1 MADKKEEKDE
11 SAVAEVDNELE
22 EEETPYPYYVF
33 FILGNEFCE
42 RYAYYGMRSILVIFL
57 TYFLGFDKDTA
68 TVIYHVFAAL
78 CYFFPLIGGIVADS
92 YWGKVNTIIYI
103 SFVYFL
109 GMVLMTVSAVPQ
121 INGGQ
126 DVPGTINTVVAL
138 IALFVIAVG
147 TGGIKPCVSALGGDQ
162 FAENETGKKQL
173 SSFFALFYG
182 SINAGSLL
190 STFISPL
197 LRELKC
203 LNRADCYAIAF
214 LIPAVLML
222 VAIGAFLFGKSQYKE
237 KPVSGNIFTEF
248 CGASWS
254 GLRGKCKAETKD
266 KEHFLDYADQEK
278 FSLKRLTEFK
288 YVYPIIVM
296 YLPMPFFWALFDMQ
310 GSRFV
315 LTATQMD
322 GVFGSVTIK
331 PDQMQIMNPIL
342 ILAFLPLF
350 QSLIYPCFEKIG
362 FSMTPLRKMS
372 GGQLITALAFVVAG
386 FVQLNVRLIF
396 FFIYLTVKSNY
407 WIDANIE
414 VDGESANTLVTEMTM
429 KSIDDYVFTQFT
441 DKEDYNKNVTYFRTP
456 SQDWLQDNYPQA
468 DDRKLTLSAVGYPDL
483 VMPIDIHE
491 HTTKGVYCYE
501 KLLNNRKELECKEY
515 NSPNEKSGSNR
526 VKAVLLNPTNSY
538 TLFEIFDYKD
548 DQVSVLTN
556 STVVISPTE
565 VSTSDGTEFER
576 GVVKV
581 VVKMWDDELKKDA
594 DGNYIFVPQIRT
606 CETKW
611 ITGSNPTGEDS
622 PVADDYLF
630 GPGSIW
636 TFAAVE
642 DEVDSSSCKIRIIRD
657 SKMNT
662 MNVFW
667 LIPQYVVITVAEVM
681 NSVTGLEFAYTQSP
695 KSMKSVLQSFWLL
708 TTCFGNILDVF
719 FVEISMAPTQSGEY
733 FILAAIMVGAALI
746 FVLLSIFYYEY
757 VPEGTFDENEEE
769 IEGTKNDA
777 FDKTGEALELDDVKV
792 DKEKEALGDKSVAV
806 DF

>member
-11 SAVAEVDNELE
+11 SAVAEVAAYDNELE

-121 INGGQ
+121 INSGQ
-126 DVPGTINTVVAL
+126 DVPGTINTVIAL
-138 IALFVIAVG
+138 VALFVIAVG

-372 GGQLITALAFVVAG
+372 GGQLITALA
-386 FVQLNVRLIF
+386 
-396 FFIYLTVKSNY
+396 
-407 WIDANIE
+407 
-414 VDGESANTLVTEMTM
+414 
-429 KSIDDYVFTQFT
+429 
-441 DKEDYNKNVTYFRTP
+441 
-456 SQDWLQDNYPQA
+456 
-468 DDRKLTLSAVGYPDL
+468 
-483 VMPIDIHE
+483 
-491 HTTKGVYCYE
+491 
-501 KLLNNRKELECKEY
+501 
-515 NSPNEKSGSNR
+515 
-526 VKAVLLNPTNSY
+526 
-538 TLFEIFDYKD
+538 
-548 DQVSVLTN
+548 
-556 STVVISPTE
+556 
-565 VSTSDGTEFER
+565 
-576 GVVKV
+576 
-581 VVKMWDDELKKDA
+581 
-594 DGNYIFVPQIRT
+594 
-606 CETKW
+606 
-611 ITGSNPTGEDS
+611 
-622 PVADDYLF
+622 
-630 GPGSIW
+630 
-636 TFAAVE
+636 
-642 DEVDSSSCKIRIIRD
+642 
-657 SKMNT
+657 
-662 MNVFW
+662 
-667 LIPQYVVITVAEVM
+667 
-681 NSVTGLEFAYTQSP
+681 
-695 KSMKSVLQSFWLL
+695 
-708 TTCFGNILDVF
+708 
-719 FVEISMAPTQSGEY
+719 
-733 FILAAIMVGAALI
+733 
-746 FVLLSIFYYEY
+746 
-757 VPEGTFDENEEE
+757 
-769 IEGTKNDA
+769 
-777 FDKTGEALELDDVKV
+777 
-792 DKEKEALGDKSVAV
+792 
-806 DF
+806 